1 MWIGPEYDRPT
12 GSATIAPLA
21 RSASR
26 LDALSDLGRSFEP
39 ERERRMKD
47 LGGSGFGDLDRLL
60 GLVRRTRE
68 LLDSVAG
75 DGELPEGGADYLAE
89 ATLPHLEGIQ
99 EGFRG
104 WLRSEGVGL
113 AELQYL
119 LRLTAAAR
127 VAPPDGEAERRAAAL
142 ERWLEERAAERVPGG
157 VRSGLHNARASDLVG
172 LAHARVV
179 LAFLP
184 HLPDQDVRYPAPR
197 RTYADIPV
205 PRGPAE
211 LAERLA
217 ELERLLWQ
225 AATRRPIASTDPA
238 FRRTYG
244 FFDAADRLGWRA
256 FPAA

>member
-1 MWIGPEYDRPT
+1 MTDF
-12 GSATIAPLA
+12 
-21 RSASR
+21 
-26 LDALSDLGRSFEP
+26 D
-39 ERERRMKD
+39 
-47 LGGSGFGDLDRLL
+47 GSGFADLDRLL

-68 LLDSVAG
+68 LLDSVVG
-75 DGELPEGGADYLAE
+75 DGELPDGGADYLAE

-104 WLRSEGVGL
+104 WLRSEGVGV

-127 VAPPDGEAERRAAAL
+127 VGPPETHAERRAAAL
-142 ERWLEERAAERVPGG
+142 ERWLEERAAERLPAGS
-157 VRSGLHNARASDLVG
+157 RSAIHNARAADLVG

-179 LAFLP
+179 FAFLP

-225 AATRRPIASTDPA
+225 AATRRPIASGDPA